1 MSIGR
6 NFSLEEITKMLDD
19 ARRAGDRLYEA
30 KYLTSLAVYYES
42 TNPYK
47 SIQLTEEAANI
58 YLSIDFSDD
67 TTAIGY
73 AYLCYRAIY
82 TTYRYTL
89 NDYRNALLAVDR
101 MRKLNPDPGAQ
112 NVCDYFTEQRG
123 DLMNRYR
130 K

>member
-6 NFSLEEITKMLDD
+6 NFSLEEITKMLEN
-19 ARRAGDRLYEA
+19 ARRSGDRLYEA
-30 KYLTSLAVYYES
+30 KYLTSLAVYYEN

-47 SIQLTEEAANI
+47 SIQLTEEAASI
-58 YLSIDFSDD
+58 YLSINFSDE

-82 TTYRYTL
+82 TIYRYTL
-89 NDYRNALLAVDR
+89 NDYRNALLTVDR
-101 MRKLNPDPGAQ
+101 MRKINPDPGAQ
-112 NVCDYFTEQRG
+112 SVCDYFTDELATLIHG
-123 DLMNRYR
+123 YR